1 MVNLVR
7 GRECLVGL
15 FSHDVQYNIHLYM
28 YTGYIGYSEYRLW
41 ARRPAYWITKAM
53 SLRNFRTLDPT
64 EGSNSSSLAT
74 WGWVLFSAWSCSPQL
89 CGRQKIC
96 DIFASF
102 VFCYYFL
109 FSDVNTV
116 QIKYY
121 CFPHVCSFFNLFP
134 FYFFIFCLTKMGR
147 KTIIALKG

>member
-74 WGWVLFSAWSCSPQL
+74 WGWVLFSAWSCSAENM
-89 CGRQKIC
+89 GY
-96 DIFASF
+96 
-102 VFCYYFL
+102 FCLFCFLLL
-109 FSDVNTV
+109 FSFQWRQYSTNK
-116 QIKYY
+116 ILL
-121 CFPHVCSFFNLFP
+121 FPNVCSFFNLFP
-134 FYFFIFCLTKMGR
+134 FYFFIFC
-147 KTIIALKG
+147 